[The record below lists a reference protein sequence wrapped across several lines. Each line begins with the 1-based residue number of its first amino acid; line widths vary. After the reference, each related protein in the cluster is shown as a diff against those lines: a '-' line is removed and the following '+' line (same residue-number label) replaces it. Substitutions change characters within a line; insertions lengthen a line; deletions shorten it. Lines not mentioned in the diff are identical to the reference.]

1 MPVTKITANGTY
13 QIKSGAGTNRQDQ
26 IKQLEAIYDAFNH
39 RPLGEGPSAKVVI
52 PRKSIPIVLALIA
65 SEIAVQR
72 KCGLLDKE

>member
-1 MPVTKITANGTY
+1 MK
-13 QIKSGAGTNRQDQ
+13 RQDQ

-39 RPLGEGPSAKVVI
+39 PLGEGPSAKVVI
-52 PRKSIPIVLALIA
+52 PRKSIPTVLALIA